1 MLQHVGMV
9 ARMKGVAIIHG
20 SGLAGDGD
28 MAKVLGV
35 GGVFFKSRDGDA
47 MREWYSR
54 VLGIEFTDW
63 GGALFLP
70 QDAAAHP
77 GAATVFSPF
86 KHDTDYFAP
95 SDKEFMFNL
104 MVDDLDAILARAQ
117 AAGVEP
123 VKLFP
128 EEANGKFAH
137 IMDLEGRKIELWQP
151 KPMS

>member
-1 MLQHVGMV
+1 
-9 ARMKGVAIIHG
+9 
-20 SGLAGDGD
+20 

-47 MREWYSR
+47 MRDWYKR
-54 VLGIEFTDW
+54 VLGLEFADW

-86 KHDTDYFAP
+86 KADTDYFAP

-104 MVDDLDAILARAQ
+104 MVDDLDAILARAKGE
-117 AAGVEP
+117 GVEP
-123 VKLFP
+123 IKLFP
-128 EEANGKFAH
+128 DEGNGKFAH
-137 IMDLEGRKIELWQP
+137 ILDNEGRKIELWQP

>member
-1 MLQHVGMV
+1 
-9 ARMKGVAIIHG
+9 
-20 SGLAGDGD
+20 

-35 GGVFFKSRDGDA
+35 GGVFFKSRDGEA
-47 MREWYSR
+47 VREWYGR
-54 VLGIEFTDW
+54 VLGMEFSDW

-70 QDAAAHP
+70 QIAAAHP
-77 GAATVFSPF
+77 GAATVFSSF

-104 MVDDLDAILARAQ
+104 MVDDLDAELARAK
-117 AAGVEP
+117 AEGVEP

-128 EEANGKFAH
+128 DEANGKFAH

-151 KPMS
+151 KPMSE